1 MTVALCTN
9 CGEYKFGAWCMCQV
23 CGSEGLDDD
32 VSLVLSDWHLTKEEM
47 SQIGEAIQLIF
58 KTELDESIRFALV
71 VYYLSQKWP
80 KLLTYDIDK
89 LDTQV
94 QKQLIDFYSNKLSG
108 FQGQEK

>member
-9 CGEYKFGAWCMCQV
+9 CGEIKFGAWCLCCN
-23 CGSEGLDDD
+23 CGSNGLDGDI
-32 VSLVLSDWHLTKEEM
+32 SLVLTDWYLTKDELC
-47 SQIGEAIQLIF
+47 QIGEAVQLIF
-58 KTELDESIRFALV
+58 KTELDESIRFAYL

-108 FQGQEK
+108 FQGQEN